1 MADNDTTDTT
11 DTTDITKKQ
20 PGLLVSLIPIVTALA
35 LLLLSLI
42 KFHID
47 IQIPLIIASVVAGFI
62 SVVFLKNKWADV
74 EKGIMD
80 SIMNAMQAIL
90 ICCIIG
96 LIIGSWIAGGI
107 VPSLIYYGL
116 KILSPKF
123 FLVTCLLVCSVI
135 SIATGSSWTT
145 CGTMG
150 VAMIG
155 IGIGM
160 GIPAPVTAGAVVSGA
175 YFGDKM
181 SPFSD
186 TTNLAPAVAGTTLF
200 AHIRHMIYTTGL
212 SYVISIIVFMIINMR
227 FVSDGGN
234 YETVQE
240 ITSALADS
248 FVISPLLLLPVAVII
263 IMIMFKTPA
272 IPGLFLSVFLGIIF
286 AAFVQGF
293 GAIDIGNTLS
303 YGFESNTG
311 NVMLDSLLTRGGL
324 QNIMWTVSL
333 ILCALSFGGIMY
345 SSGMLE
351 TIAKNILKI
360 ARGRGGLITA
370 TVFTAVCI
378 NIICGEQYLSLLIT
392 GKMYKEEYR
401 RRGLAPQNLS
411 RCLEDAGTITSPLIP
426 WTTCATAISGYLGV
440 ATIAYFPYA
449 VFCLVNP
456 IIAIIFGFAG
466 ITMKKLQDANS
477 EDIINEF
484 I

>member
-1 MADNDTTDTT
+1 MDDEDTTDTT
-11 DTTDITKKQ
+11 KKQ
-20 PGLLVSLIPIVTALA
+20 PSLIVSLIPILTALV

-47 IQIPLIIASVVAGFI
+47 IQIPLIIAATVAGFI
-62 SVVFLKNKWADV
+62 SVVVLKNKWADV
-74 EKGIMD
+74 EKGISD

-116 KILSPKF
+116 KILSPRF
-123 FLVTCLLVCSVI
+123 FLVTCLLVCSII
-135 SIATGSSWTT
+135 SVATGSSWTT

-155 IGIGM
+155 IGMGM

-200 AHIRHMIYTTGL
+200 AHIRHMIFTTGV
-212 SYVISIIVFMIINMR
+212 SYIISIVVFMGINLR
-227 FVSDGGN
+227 YVSAGGN
-234 YETVQE
+234 YETVNE
-240 ITSALADS
+240 ITSALADV
-248 FVISPLLLLPVAVII
+248 FTISPIMMLPVVII
-263 IMIMFKTPA
+263 IVMIVFKTPA
-272 IPGLFLSVFLGIIF
+272 IPGLIFSVILGILF
-286 AAFVQGF
+286 AVFVQGYGF
-293 GAIDIGNTLS
+293 ADIGNVLG
-303 YGFESNTG
+303 YGFEADTG
-311 NVMLDSLLTRGGL
+311 NVMLDELLTRGGL
-324 QNIMWTVSL
+324 QSMMWTVSL
-333 ILCALSFGGIMY
+333 ILCALTFGGIMY

-351 TIAKNILKI
+351 TIARNILKV
-360 ARGRGGLITA
+360 ARDRGGLITA
-370 TVFTAVCI
+370 TVFTAICI
-378 NIICGEQYLSLLIT
+378 NLICGEQYLSILIT

-401 RRGLAPQNLS
+401 KRGLAPQNLS

-440 ATIAYFPYA
+440 ATLAYFPYA
-449 VFCLVNP
+449 IFCLVNP
-456 IIAIIFGFAG
+456 IVAIIFGFTG
-466 ITMKKLQDANS
+466 ITMKKLEDANP
-477 EDIINEF
+477 EDIVNEF
-484 I
+484 T